1 MKPIRLALAALVAL
15 AFPAPAALAADP
27 LFASSDP
34 IQLTIKAPLAYLMRN
49 RDSQAPVSGVLIDPS
64 GQSLPVNLQLRG
76 ITRRTSEIC
85 DFAPLRVDFTAAPPA
100 TSVFA
105 GQKRLKVVTHCRNSA
120 SFQQYVLLEYAAYRL
135 YNLLTP
141 RSFRVRL
148 ANITYQGD
156 DGRPIAQRAA
166 FFIEDL

>member
-1 MKPIRLALAALVAL
+1 MLV
-15 AFPAPAALAADP
+15 
-27 LFASSDP
+27 
-34 IQLTIKAPLAYLMRN
+34 
-49 RDSQAPVSGVLIDPS
+49 DPS
-64 GQSLPVNLQLRG
+64 GQSLPINLQLRG

-105 GQKRLKVVTHCRNSA
+105 GQRRLKLVTHCRNSA

-166 FFIEDL
+166 SSSRT